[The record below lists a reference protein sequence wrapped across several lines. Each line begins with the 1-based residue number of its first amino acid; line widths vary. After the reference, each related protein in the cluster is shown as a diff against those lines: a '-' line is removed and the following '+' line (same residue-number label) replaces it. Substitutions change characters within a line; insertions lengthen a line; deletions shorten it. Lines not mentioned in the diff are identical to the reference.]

1 MSSTGTIVVDR
12 VAGGE
17 APAVAIVHLYGPR
30 GGYIGSATVKAGDAR
45 VAAAR
50 LTQFSGGSTR

>member
-1 MSSTGTIVVDR
+1 MPRTGTIVVDR
-12 VAGGE
+12 AAGGD
-17 APAVAIVHLYGPR
+17 APAIAVVHLYGPR

-50 LTQFSGGSTR
+50 LTQFSGGSAR